1 MQKLLIAMTVGILLT
16 MTSSG
21 SAQQL
26 TKEMVD
32 NMLKMCGT
40 GQKDK
45 EKYTGDLQGGID
57 LLKRLG
63 IIQGSGQGAGSKTVS
78 EISTI
83 IDSISDPTMK
93 IASR

>member
-45 EKYTGDLQGGID
+45 KKYTGDRSVASVSLGEHVRQYNRGGGR
-57 LLKRLG
+57 KR
-63 IIQGSGQGAGSKTVS
+63 AGLTG
-78 EISTI
+78 E
-83 IDSISDPTMK
+83 
-93 IASR
+93 A